1 MMKGERM
8 KVRKVIRKRIRRNQG
23 GVQVNADVDGVI
35 AANVGEKGSRSRV
48 RSRSRSRIVQRT
60 GQPPSV
66 QEPEEGGEQDG

>member
-1 MMKGERM
+1 M

-23 GVQVNADVDGVI
+23 GVQLNADVDGVI

-60 GQPPSV
+60 GEPSSV
-66 QEPEEGGEQDG
+66 QEADEGGEQDG